1 MTARQLVPP
10 VVRVAEDND
19 DEEDDDIDL
28 RLELDDDDDF
38 AIVKGDYASGEDYRA
53 QDMIMSGGSGGLL
66 SRLSEVAKG
75 VDLRR
80 WY

>member
-19 DEEDDDIDL
+19 DDEDDEIDL

-38 AIVKGDYASGEDYRA
+38 AIVKGDYASGEAHRVQA
-53 QDMIMSGGSGGLL
+53 KL
-66 SRLSEVAKG
+66 S
-75 VDLRR
+75 
-80 WY
+80 

>member
-19 DEEDDDIDL
+19 DDEDDEIDL

-38 AIVKGDYASGEDYRA
+38 AIVKGDYASGEAHRVQA
-53 QDMIMSGGSGGLL
+53 KL
-66 SRLSEVAKG
+66 SWWMKLGIAVKPEAG
-75 VDLRR
+75 VC
-80 WY
+80 